1 MMRLS
6 GYRPLL
12 TTVLAAILLSGCAT
26 QPKSTPV
33 DIPSDVFMQLMNRE
47 APKRLCVPDH
57 SPFRRCFNLSAE
69 QCTAVVNR
77 VMPVCIKQ
85 VMAEMPPFITSSE
98 QGKFY
103 GEKLGRC
110 VGYRFLAADPVFL
123 EQMQNCKV
131 DSP

>member
-1 MMRLS
+1 MLRLS
-6 GYRPLL
+6 RYHPFF
-12 TTVLAAILLSGCAT
+12 TAVLASVLLGGCAT
-26 QPKSTPV
+26 QQPKGKFV
-33 DIPSDVFMQLMNRE
+33 DVPTDVFMQLMSRE
-47 APKRLCVPDH
+47 APKRLCDPDH

-85 VMAEMPPFITSSE
+85 VMTEMPPIINNE

-110 VGYRFLAADPVFL
+110 VGYRFLAADPTFL
-123 EQMQNCKV
+123 EKMQNCKI
-131 DSP
+131 DTQ